1 MAIPSGSGTE
11 VLKVV
16 YETYTSGT
24 VSLITSGANEIIT
37 ILSIIACEKG
47 AVAEELYLVIDAARN
62 DVSGTA
68 DQDIRILNATP
79 LGAKQTFVWND
90 KFVFY
95 GGDVLKF
102 YAGSAGI
109 IDVTVSY
116 IVQDWS

>member
-1 MAIPSGSGTE
+1 MAIPSGGGTE

-24 VSLITSGANEIIT
+24 VSLLTSGANEIIT
-37 ILSIIACEKG
+37 ILSIVFCEIG
-47 AVAEELYLVIDAARN
+47 NADEELYLLIDAARN

-68 DQDIRILNATP
+68 SQDINILFAEP
-79 LGAKQTFVWND
+79 IGAKQTCVWND

-102 YAGSAGI
+102 YAGSAGS
-109 IDVTVSY
+109 IDITVSY

>member
-1 MAIPSGSGTE
+1 MAIPSGSGSE

-16 YETYTSGT
+16 YETYASGT

-37 ILSIIACEKG
+37 ILSIIVCETNNTE
-47 AVAEELYLVIDAARN
+47 EELYLMIDAARN

-68 DQDIRILNATP
+68 GQDIFLLYQTP
-79 LGAKQTFVWND
+79 IGKKQTFVWND

-102 YAGSAGI
+102 YAGSAGDMDI
-109 IDVTVSY
+109 TVSY